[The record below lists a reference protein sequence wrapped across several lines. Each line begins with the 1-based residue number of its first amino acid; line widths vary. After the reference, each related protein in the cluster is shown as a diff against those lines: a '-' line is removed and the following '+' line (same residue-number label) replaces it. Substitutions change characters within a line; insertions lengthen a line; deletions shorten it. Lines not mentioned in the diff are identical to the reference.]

1 MLKKQSSLVTFLF
14 EKSCVQLL
22 KSSIMMQKQWTEEAI
37 NQGLHLPLVFFIYAS
52 FGISLVL
59 FSSCLVLFWAPAAAG
74 GGVNYVFHF
83 WTCNK
88 LLQTFFLS
96 LVLEQCFS
104 TGLSHYVYIMRIC
117 WKQMLIMQ
125 ISRQKLQ
132 GGRILN
138 WFLKSLMIPL
148 KWGLNESFWSGIVM

>member
-1 MLKKQSSLVTFLF
+1 MLKKKSSLVTFLF
-14 EKSCVQLL
+14 EKSCVQLP

-83 WTCNK
+83 
-88 LLQTFFLS
+88 
-96 LVLEQCFS
+96 
-104 TGLSHYVYIMRIC
+104 
-117 WKQMLIMQ
+117 
-125 ISRQKLQ
+125 
-132 GGRILN
+132 
-138 WFLKSLMIPL
+138 
-148 KWGLNESFWSGIVM
+148 

>member
-1 MLKKQSSLVTFLF
+1 MLKKKYSVVTFLF
-14 EKSCVQLL
+14 EKSCDQLS

-83 WTCNK
+83 
-88 LLQTFFLS
+88 
-96 LVLEQCFS
+96 
-104 TGLSHYVYIMRIC
+104 
-117 WKQMLIMQ
+117 
-125 ISRQKLQ
+125 
-132 GGRILN
+132 
-138 WFLKSLMIPL
+138 
-148 KWGLNESFWSGIVM
+148 